1 MVASS
6 QLILGSRQLQQAVR
20 SREPRQFSQCI
31 LVKHPGA
38 VTANA
43 QFAPYLLEG
52 HGPEDVILFLLTFAI
67 HVIDPI
73 AV

>member
-20 SREPRQFSQCI
+20 SREPRQFSQRI